1 MSLQYIIDGCN
12 VTHHPKFIRAVPRK
26 SHDTR
31 LSLVGLIK
39 SRGLCGNA
47 NNLVWIVFD
56 GYPDRLIEGLEKGRL
71 RIVFSYSRSADDKIK
86 RILELIDR
94 PRNAV
99 VVSDDKEVSS
109 FARLMHA
116 RTMSIEEFIKD
127 DAFEKASK
135 ANLDE
140 MKVNY
145 SQMQKIDE
153 ELKRI
158 WLK

>member
-1 MSLQYIIDGCN
+1 M
-12 VTHHPKFIRAVPRK
+12 
-26 SHDTR
+26 
-31 LSLVGLIK
+31 VGLIK